1 VAWETDVA
9 APNRGAPQVGA
20 DHVRARAPAC
30 GGQRPTTAC
39 HVARP
44 GGGALACPRTR
55 RAAEPWP
62 VAGCHVAPPGRLPHD
77 GRMDDGVMTS

>member
-44 GGGALACPRTR
+44 GGLSRAPA
-55 RAAEPWP
+55 RAALRSLGQWQAATWRRL
-62 VAGCHVAPPGRLPHD
+62 VVSRTMAVWMMGC
-77 GRMDDGVMTS
+77 